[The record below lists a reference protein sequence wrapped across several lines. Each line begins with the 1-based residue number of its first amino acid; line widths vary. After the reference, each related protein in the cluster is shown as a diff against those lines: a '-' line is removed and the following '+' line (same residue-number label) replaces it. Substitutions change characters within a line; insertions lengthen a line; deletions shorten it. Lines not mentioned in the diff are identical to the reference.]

1 MGKKRRRGKNQP
13 PSKRRRGFVPKTLW
27 VEDCLE
33 LLPPSADGVEAG
45 QHEAPVATTTMN
57 AMDAQ
62 LWVKIT
68 AKVLATEDQDQET
81 TTATTT
87 NANTTTPTTT
97 AAPSKTDDVQR
108 ATDDSVENHPLL
120 GEAATHTTT
129 TADAESDFLGPSGA
143 WLVGRAKDQKQS
155 QPTVR
160 IETAE
165 TSPKRHTSVN
175 EMQEAYSV
183 IEHDHHERFDEVI
196 TVPVA
201 PLVKNIFIQR
211 LAANL
216 PKVPSSHLK
225 HLPKGDCGDGV
236 QNPYPDVPNKY
247 WAQRRRLF
255 SKFDEGIQMVD
266 AESWYSV
273 TPELIARHIASRQC
287 DRASAAPSLSSSS
300 SSSHAAGT
308 NNSNDD
314 SNKGKSNKKIIL
326 DAFGGIGGNT
336 IAFALHDHVDLVV
349 CVDTDKAK
357 LAAAANNCRVYG
369 VPIQRV
375 VFVHGDICDLLPH
388 YKDGSLVDRSAPT
401 DASGAVTDETHGYRL
416 GGFDLLPSRIDSIFL
431 SPPWGGVDYMEHGN
445 RHFNLDCIKVSSTV
459 SGKDLLRLSLNA
471 LRVPDIAMF
480 LPRNLNGLMVA
491 EDCFELGLR
500 GTIEVER
507 NYVLHKLKTI
517 TVYIAPLD

>member
-13 PSKRRRGFVPKTLW
+13 PSKRPRGFVPKTLW

-33 LLPPSADGVEAG
+33 LLPPSADGVEAR
-45 QHEAPVATTTMN
+45 QHETPAATTTM
-57 AMDAQ
+57 ATQ

-87 NANTTTPTTT
+87 NTITTTPTTT
-97 AAPSKTDDVQR
+97 TALSKNDDAQR
-108 ATDDSVENHPLL
+108 AANDSVENQPRLD
-120 GEAATHTTT
+120 GAAPHAIT
-129 TADAESDFLGPSGA
+129 TADAESEFLGPSGA
-143 WLVGRAKDQKQS
+143 WLVGRANDQKQS
-155 QPTVR
+155 RPPVR
-160 IETAE
+160 TETAE
-165 TSPKRHTSVN
+165 TSPKSHTSIN
-175 EMQEAYSV
+175 QMQEASSV
-183 IEHDHHERFDEVI
+183 IEDDHHERLDEAI
-196 TVPVA
+196 TFPAAV

-216 PKVPSSHLK
+216 PKVPSYPLK

-287 DRASAAPSLSSSS
+287 DRATAARSLSSL

-308 NNSNDD
+308 DNSDDD
-314 SNKGKSNKKIIL
+314 SNKSKSNKKIIL

-388 YKDGSLVDRSAPT
+388 YKDGSLVDRSATT